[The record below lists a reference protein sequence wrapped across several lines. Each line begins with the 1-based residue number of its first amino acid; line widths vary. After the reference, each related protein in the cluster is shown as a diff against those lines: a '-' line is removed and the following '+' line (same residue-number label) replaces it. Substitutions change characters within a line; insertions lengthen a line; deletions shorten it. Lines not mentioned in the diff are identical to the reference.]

1 MKLLKILIAAAI
13 TASTCLVLAAFSAAL
28 PVSTVFQGEVS
39 LVEIDPPHC
48 PPNVSQQNIAFV
60 LKETGGR
67 ATVEFIDG
75 VVLQGFT
82 RKDTVFATGRR
93 GESIIDIVRLRN
105 IEQRPVRLR
114 LRVIWEH
121 QGEQCAYY
129 YAGNVEEVV
138 R

>member
-1 MKLLKILIAAAI
+1 MKLLKILIAAII
-13 TASTCLVLAAFSAAL
+13 TASICLGLAVSTEAL
-28 PVSTVFQGEVS
+28 PISPLFQGKIS
-39 LVEIDPPHC
+39 LVQIEPSHC
-48 PPNVSQQNIAFV
+48 PPNVSHQNIAFF

-67 ATVEFIDG
+67 ASVEFIDG

-82 RKDTVFATGRR
+82 RKGTVFATGRR
-93 GESIIDIVRLRN
+93 SESIIDTLRLRN

-121 QGEQCAYY
+121 QGEQCIYY
-129 YAGNVEEVV
+129 YAGNVEEVA